1 MSMTLEDHLYYK
13 KDFLK
18 CLLHFIDHHS
28 GLLGRDI
35 NRIFRR
41 RLLDNKKR
49 YHRALLRK
57 VQFPFV
63 YIECLQ
69 YIKIRLIRIM
79 KNKPNRTWLHSL
91 SMKEKYRE
99 MYLYKI
105 RTCLMMR
112 SLTVLA
118 IICTESHGNTQGYKE
133 NVSLYYAVNKA
144 MNDFTMKYQRREQTC
159 LDLRHARELY
169 NTPLI
174 PDIIQRCVVPYLR

>member
-1 MSMTLEDHLYYK
+1 MNLEDHPYYK
-13 KDFLK
+13 KDLLK
-18 CLLHFIDHHS
+18 SLLHFIDHHS
-28 GLLGRDI
+28 TLLGRDVD
-35 NRIFRR
+35 RIFRR
-41 RLLDNKKR
+41 RLLDSKKQ
-49 YHRALLRK
+49 YHRALRQK
-57 VQFPFV
+57 VQLPFV

-69 YIKIRLIRIM
+69 DLKVRLIRIM
-79 KNKPNRTWLHSL
+79 KNKPCRKWLYSL

-118 IICTESHGNTQGYKE
+118 IICTESYGNTQGYKE
-133 NVSLYYAVNKA
+133 NVLLYYAVNKA

-159 LDLRHARELY
+159 LDLRHAQELY